1 MNAGDVHA
9 LDRYFADIL
18 AGASSSGRARTAR
31 TVGKVLRISQQQR
44 IRAQRNPDGSQYPAR
59 RRKTLRTQ
67 QGIAFVWE
75 GQLRRLK
82 NWHSGRGK
90 YGRTITGFDEDRNE
104 IRMFYRADIER
115 FTEINTRAGQR
126 PKMVKAPMFV
136 KLRTA
141 RFMKVKASSEG
152 AEVGYSGM
160 AARIARIHQYG
171 LREQVGPGAFAK
183 YAPRVLLGISK
194 ADEALIRSAVIN
206 SLGSAGA

>member
-1 MNAGDVHA
+1 MSADDVHK
-9 LDRYFADIL
+9 LDQYFADIL
-18 AGASSSGRARTAR
+18 AGASPAGRAKMAR
-31 TVGKVLRISQQQR
+31 TVGKVLRTSQQQR

-59 RRKTLRTQ
+59 RRKKLRTQ
-67 QGIAFVWE
+67 QGIAFIWE

-104 IRMFYRADIER
+104 VRTFYRADIER
-115 FTEINTRAGQR
+115 YTEINTRTGQSPR
-126 PKMVKAPMFV
+126 TIKAPMFV

-141 RFMKVKASSEG
+141 RFLKTKATSEV
-152 AEVGYSGM
+152 AEVGFSGM

-171 LREQVGPGAFAK
+171 LREQVGPGAFAQ

-194 ADEALIRSAVIN
+194 ADEALIRGAVIN
-206 SLGSAGA
+206 SMGSAGK

>member
-1 MNAGDVHA
+1 MSTEGVNA

-18 AGASSSGRARTAR
+18 AGVSSGGRARAAR
-31 TVGKVLRISQQQR
+31 EVGKVLRISQQQR

-59 RRKTLRTQ
+59 RRKRLRTQ
-67 QGIAFVWE
+67 QGIAFIWE

-104 IRMFYRADIER
+104 VRTFYRADIER
-115 FTEINTRAGQR
+115 YTEINTRAGQSPR
-126 PKMVKAPMFV
+126 AVKTPMFV
-136 KLRTA
+136 KLRTS
-141 RFMKVKASSEG
+141 RFMKVEATAEG
-152 AEVGYSGM
+152 AEVGYDGM

-183 YAPRVLLGISK
+183 YTPRILLGISK
-194 ADEALIRSAVIN
+194 ADEALIRGAVIN
-206 SLGSAGA
+206 SMGSAGQ